1 MVFTT
6 PKLQQRFSPTSQSN
20 HSLIFS
26 PIRAPSMQTP
36 SSLDYQ
42 SPSIVV
48 SSSSM
53 KIHGHSPNFGKFS
66 LSIGQNGKAAIL
78 GPINILPTDI
88 SKTEQPMLE
97 KKSKSSDRVEKT
109 RILSLL
115 KKMRNKSSNVNKKYS
130 RVPLQSTAS
139 LQSTAPAYSPTTTSN
154 TTKISPK
161 KVAASPRTPNANSNL
176 NLNFTSFQ
184 IKTGFTPN
192 IDGIL
197 LENFTSPS
205 STTDAHNS
213 SAGTLSN
220 NNNSNNNNNN
230 NQFLFSLPLQSSPR
244 QFRSP
249 ARLIDPLPISDWNTS
264 LLMSPPR
271 TANFD
276 SSNSNFTT
284 NFAQASMLRRPSLP
298 HIDEV
303 IPPPGSNP
311 TTYADRSEYLSVDQ
325 NANNHNGVLSEQA
338 YNNMMKSSMIS
349 LSMEKDDAT
358 MALRKLVTKE

>member
-1 MVFTT
+1 MVYTT
-6 PKLQQRFSPTSQSN
+6 PKQQQRFNSTPKSS

-53 KIHGHSPNFGKFS
+53 KVHGHSSSFGKFS

-78 GPINILPTDI
+78 GPINILPTDT
-88 SKTEQPMLE
+88 SKTEKHVS
-97 KKSKSSDRVEKT
+97 KKKPISSDRVEKT

-115 KKMRNKSSNVNKKYS
+115 KKMRNKSSTVNKKYS
-130 RVPLQSTAS
+130 QVPLKSTTGLQAADTAS
-139 LQSTAPAYSPTTTSN
+139 SPLASN
-154 TTKISPK
+154 TMKPSPK
-161 KVAASPRTPNANSNL
+161 KIASPRTPNANSNL

-197 LENFTSPS
+197 LENFTSPNT
-205 STTDAHNS
+205 TTDSHNNS
-213 SAGTLSN
+213 TSNILSN
-220 NNNSNNNNNN
+220 NNGGANNA
-230 NQFLFSLPLQSSPR
+230 NQFLFNLPLQSSPR

-271 TANFD
+271 TTNFE
-276 SSNSNFTT
+276 STNNHFNS

-303 IPPPGSNP
+303 IPQDSNP
-311 TTYADRSEYLSVDQ
+311 TNYSDRSEYLSVDQ
-325 NANNHNGVLSEQA
+325 NVNNNNGALSEQA

-349 LSMEKDDAT
+349 LPIEKDDAT
-358 MALRKLVTKE
+358 MALRKLVSRQ

>member
-1 MVFTT
+1 MVYIT
-6 PKLQQRFSPTSQSN
+6 PQQEQRSNPTPQSS

-26 PIRAPSMQTP
+26 PIRAPLMQTP

-48 SSSSM
+48 SSPSM
-53 KIHGHSPNFGKFS
+53 KVHDRSSSFGKFS

-78 GPINILPTDI
+78 GPINILPTEAP
-88 SKTEQPMLE
+88 KTEKLVS
-97 KKSKSSDRVEKT
+97 KKKPNTSERVEKT

-115 KKMRNKSSNVNKKYS
+115 KKMRNKSSTVNKKYS
-130 RVPLQSTAS
+130 KVPLNPTISLHPEATAS
-139 LQSTAPAYSPTTTSN
+139 SPIASN
-154 TTKISPK
+154 TVKLSPAK
-161 KVAASPRTPNANSNL
+161 LASPRTPNANSNL

-197 LENFTSPS
+197 LENFPSPNV
-205 STTDAHNS
+205 TTDAQNNPSSNILGNS
-213 SAGTLSN
+213 HGGAN
-220 NNNSNNNNNN
+220 NT
-230 NQFLFSLPLQSSPR
+230 NQFLFNLPLQSSPR
-244 QFRSP
+244 QFKSP

-271 TANFD
+271 TTNFE
-276 SSNSNFTT
+276 STNNHFNA

-303 IPPPGSNP
+303 ITQDSNP
-311 TTYADRSEYLSVDQ
+311 INYSNRSEYLSVDQ
-325 NANNHNGVLSEQA
+325 SANNRSGVLSEQS
-338 YNNMMKSSMIS
+338 YSNIMKASF
-349 LSMEKDDAT
+349 DDF
-358 MALRKLVTKE
+358 VTY

>member
-1 MVFTT
+1 MVYTT
-6 PKLQQRFSPTSQSN
+6 PQPQQRFNCTPQSN

-53 KIHGHSPNFGKFS
+53 KIHGRSSSFGKFS

-78 GPINILPTDI
+78 GPVNILPI
-88 SKTEQPMLE
+88 KESKTEKPTP
-97 KKSKSSDRVEKT
+97 KGKSNPSSDRVEKT

-115 KKMRNKSSNVNKKYS
+115 KKMRNKSSTVNKKYNQ
-130 RVPLQSTAS
+130 VPLESAMSQQPMTTVFSPISSNIAKLSPRKSTA
-139 LQSTAPAYSPTTTSN
+139 
-154 TTKISPK
+154 
-161 KVAASPRTPNANSNL
+161 PRTPNANSNL

-197 LENFTSPS
+197 LENFTSPNATADS
-205 STTDAHNS
+205 QNNPTGNVLGSNHNS
-213 SAGTLSN
+213 
-220 NNNSNNNNNN
+220 NNNN
-230 NQFLFSLPLQSSPR
+230 NQFLFNLPLQSSPR
-244 QFRSP
+244 QFKSP

-271 TANFD
+271 TSNFD
-276 SSNSNFTT
+276 STNNHFSA

-298 HIDEV
+298 HIDQV
-303 IPPPGSNP
+303 IPQDSNS
-311 TTYADRSEYLSVDQ
+311 TNYTERSEYISVDQ
-325 NANNHNGVLSEQA
+325 NSNNHSGILSEQS
-338 YNNMMKSSMIS
+338 YNNMI
-349 LSMEKDDAT
+349 LLPTEKDDAT
-358 MALRKLVTKE
+358 TALRKLVTRE